1 MDKKVSIIIPV
12 YNGSNYL
19 REAID
24 SALAQTYK
32 NIEILVVNDGS
43 KDDGATEAI
52 ALSYGEQ
59 IRYFKK
65 ENGGVASALNMGIRN
80 MEGEYFSW
88 LSHDD
93 VYYSDKVEKEIEA
106 IKASGDETTLVQCEY
121 DFYDMGTGAKTASN
135 YHEYYSQEQLE
146 NSVFTVL
153 QVQIH
158 ACGALIHK
166 SHFDRVGLFNEN
178 IRTVQD
184 VEMWFRLYR
193 NQKVLFIPECLYFV
207 REHAE
212 AGNRTEKN
220 YYAETCKLY
229 LDLIRQMSD
238 EELEQVY
245 GSAFRGVV
253 RIAAFLR
260 SFENASSELEERLQ
274 TCVCSSIDISSI
286 EAVSELLKSK
296 QNKVYIFGAGMY
308 GVRIA
313 YEMKKRGLRIDGF
326 LDNNPKLEG
335 KEIEGF
341 ECYMPSIL
349 ENVSEEITVLIAARN
364 YSGIEKQLTQFDN
377 LHVVKKLD
385 VEALLYKNESVGR

>member
-19 REAID
+19 SEAID
-24 SALAQTYK
+24 SALAQIYE
-32 NIEILVVNDGS
+32 NIEIIVVNDGS
-43 KDDGATEAI
+43 NDDGATERI
-52 ALSYGEQ
+52 ALSYGDK

-80 MEGEYFSW
+80 MDGEYFSW

-93 VYYSDKVEKEIEA
+93 VYYPDKVKKEIEA
-106 IKASGDETTLVQCEY
+106 ILASGDETTLVQCEY
-121 DFYDMGTGAKTASN
+121 DFYDMETGVKTASN
-135 YHEYYSQEQLE
+135 YHKYYSLEQLS
-146 NSVFTVL
+146 NSVFSVL

-166 SHFDRVGLFNEN
+166 SHFERVGLFNET

-184 VEMWFRLYR
+184 IEMWFRLYR
-193 NQKVLFIPECLYFV
+193 NQKVLFIPKCLYFV

-220 YYAETCKLY
+220 YFAETCKLY

-238 EELEQVY
+238 EELEKIY
-245 GSAFRGVV
+245 GSAFRGIV

-260 SFENASSELEERLQ
+260 SFENDSTELEERLEECGCNQ
-274 TCVCSSIDISSI
+274 IDKYSI
-286 EAVSELLKSK
+286 EAVEELLKSN
-296 QNKVYIFGAGMY
+296 QNKIYIFGAGMY

-313 YEMKKRGLRIDGF
+313 NEMKWRNLRVDGF
-326 LDNNPKLEG
+326 LDNNKELEG

-341 ECYMPSIL
+341 ICYLPSVL
-349 ENVSEEITVLIAARN
+349 EDVSEEITVIIAARN
-364 YSGIEKQLTQFDN
+364 YSGIEEQLKKCSN

-385 VEALLYKNESVGR
+385 MEALLYKSESVGI